1 MAEGGR
7 DGGELGEK
15 VAAEAASGQP
25 EPFAV
30 ALAMDFPI
38 VGTSASDRSHW
49 DR

>member
-25 EPFAV
+25 EPFAA
-30 ALAMDFPI
+30 ALVMDFSI
-38 VGTSASDRSHW
+38 ARTSASDRSHW
-49 DR
+49 EL